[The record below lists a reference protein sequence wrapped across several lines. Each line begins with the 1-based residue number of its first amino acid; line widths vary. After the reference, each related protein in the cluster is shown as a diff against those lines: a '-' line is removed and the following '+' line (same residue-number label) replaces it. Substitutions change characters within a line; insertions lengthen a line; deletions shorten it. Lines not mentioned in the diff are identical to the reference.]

1 MPDRYD
7 PSLLPAIAEINE
19 TWTLHRPCSLWDF
32 VNYRG
37 DMQLGYAFA
46 ALFIPDVV
54 EVDGAVI
61 LAEQFT
67 PESFESWRSRFDGDL
82 GAVERMMNHVHI
94 SDLFL
99 NGTNNSVLPEAVAQR
114 IGEALRVG

>member
-1 MPDRYD
+1 MSNRYD

-46 ALFIPDVV
+46 ALFIPDFV

-61 LAEQFT
+61 LAEHST
-67 PESFESWRSRFDGDL
+67 HSRSN
-82 GAVERMMNHVHI
+82 A
-94 SDLFL
+94 
-99 NGTNNSVLPEAVAQR
+99 
-114 IGEALRVG
+114 GEAISTGTSVRSNG